1 MDKQTEKNKVAEA
14 EKLLQELVDNN
25 TMTLKEIQELSKK
38 LQKVNSDAQKKKEEN
53 RKALSDFVSNKTT
66 IKEYLDKDE
75 YNSVIL
81 AKASQKILS
90 KNQPKKEQDK
100 PENINSGA
108 KTSKSLF
115 NVRAKNL
122 VELFN
127 KEGEKYFTEN
137 GENLYIYFESLTKD
151 KLEQNE
157 IPFYTMIYYPKEKKV
172 IFYLK
177 NKGKLDM
184 SFSQVDYLCNPGNN
198 IFLNIDYFS
207 MIENCEI
214 EKSREYKK
222 NIIDMEK
229 VEKCIKELAL
239 FKDNE
244 IKVVYLENNEKEFK
258 KEVCQYCNNLNEKIK
273 EVITNNKD
281 FFNELF
287 I

>member
-14 EKLLQELVDNN
+14 EKLLQELLDQNSL
-25 TMTLKEIQELSKK
+25 TFHEIQELSKK

-53 RKALSDFVSNKTT
+53 KKALADFISNKTKL
-66 IKEYLDKDE
+66 KEYLDQDE

-90 KNQPKKEQDK
+90 KNQPKKEEDA
-100 PENINSGA
+100 ENKNTNT

-115 NVRAKNL
+115 NVKNKNL
-122 VELFN
+122 VEIFN
-127 KEGEKYFTEN
+127 KEGEDYFKDN
-137 GENLYIYFESLTKD
+137 GDNLFIYFESLTKD

-157 IPFYTMIYYPKEKKV
+157 VPFYTMIYYPKEKKAT
-172 IFYLK
+172 FYFK
-177 NKGKLDM
+177 NKGKINM
-184 SFSQVDYLCNPGNN
+184 SFSQVDFLCNEGNK

-214 EKSREYKK
+214 EKGREYKK
-222 NIIDMEK
+222 NILDVEK
-229 VEKCIKELAL
+229 VENFIKGIPL
-239 FKDNE
+239 FKGSE
-244 IKVVYLENNEKEFK
+244 IKINYLENDEKEFK
-258 KEVCQYCNNLNEKIK
+258 KSFCQYCNDLKEKIK

-287 I
+287 V